1 MEEAGRYTP
10 LEKYVEQVKTCTLIA
25 LMCVNAEPSKR
36 PTAQDIVERLT
47 DADVSTTDV
56 GPQGSGGDASE
67 IDNKPTNRPLLKRFH
82 RLFKNNLF
90 TSSRTNPLTS
100 QPESHQPQVRGLTH
114 S

>member
-1 MEEAGRYTP
+1 VVGSWRKRMEEAGRYTP

-56 GPQGSGGDASE
+56 EPQGSGGM
-67 IDNKPTNRPLLKRFH
+67 
-82 RLFKNNLF
+82 
-90 TSSRTNPLTS
+90 
-100 QPESHQPQVRGLTH
+100 QV
-114 S
+114 